1 MFYLSPVFD
10 YLNRPDDQL
19 KARECINNFKMK
31 NDADKT
37 LVAVTLPGVKKE
49 DIKISTNV
57 NKNGA
62 RVLSVKYTEH
72 DPFDPEKTTEG
83 SSEISLP
90 EAEYSETSASYENGL
105 LLVTL
110 KKATPST
117 SEIAIA

>member
-1 MFYLSPVFD
+1 MLYLSPVFD
-10 YLNRPDDQL
+10 YLNRLDEQL

-57 NKNGA
+57 NNNGA
-62 RVLSVKYTEH
+62 RVLSVKYTER
-72 DPFDPEKTTEG
+72 DPFDTEKTTEG